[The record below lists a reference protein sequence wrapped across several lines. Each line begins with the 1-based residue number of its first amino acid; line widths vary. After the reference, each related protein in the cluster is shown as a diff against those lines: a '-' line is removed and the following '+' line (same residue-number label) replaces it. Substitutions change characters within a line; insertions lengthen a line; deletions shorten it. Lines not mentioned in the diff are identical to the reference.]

1 MTQKQSFTLT
11 LDFLKYIR
19 RFNAWIFLVKL
30 NIGFCQIFLSIF
42 HSVMSLR
49 QIVGKITKLSMTQYL
64 FFCICPCTSCMPKF
78 WHAYVIIYVDFIVI
92 FEPCIILLFSMN
104 SASVSNSA
112 IFTFSCM
119 ALALLD
125 TFDKKLAPDYVELE
139 VLFDLDNLVDSFDDL
154 PSELLPDDFDLF
166 HLQHLSTNFYV

>member
-11 LDFLKYIR
+11 SDFLKYIL

-119 ALALLD
+119 ALTLLD

-154 PSELLPDDFDLF
+154 PFELLPDDFDLF

>member
-1 MTQKQSFTLT
+1 MYHYSKSDSKT
-11 LDFLKYIR
+11 
-19 RFNAWIFLVKL
+19 KL
-30 NIGFCQIFLSIF
+30 YTHF
-42 HSVMSLR
+42 
-49 QIVGKITKLSMTQYL
+49 TKLSMTQYL

-92 FEPCIILLFSMN
+92 VEPCIILLFSMN

-154 PSELLPDDFDLF
+154 PFELLPDDFDLF

>member
-119 ALALLD
+119 ALTLLD

-154 PSELLPDDFDLF
+154 PFELLPDDFDLF